1 MSSLEAEALYPNSVR
16 VPPQPRAPVLE
27 MMASAIGIDGGIEMT
42 TTVDALG
49 GRTQKFPHR
58 GVVALGVAAIL
69 AVGGVAAGIA
79 VAADNDSSTPA
90 PAHIVQTPGVHAH
103 PDPLVT
109 RYGQHESLPLPEQPL
124 LRVGG
129 PR

>member
-1 MSSLEAEALYPNSVR
+1 VGARPAAAARGTDRDDEVGNKASTE
-16 VPPQPRAPVLE
+16 VLK
-27 MMASAIGIDGGIEMT
+27 MT

-49 GRTQKFPHR
+49 GRNQKISHR

-69 AVGGVAAGIA
+69 AVGGVTAGIA
-79 VAADNDSSTPA
+79 VAADNDSSSPA

-103 PDPLVT
+103 PDPLAT
-109 RYGQHESLPLPEQPL
+109 RYGQHESAPLPEQPM